1 MESASL
7 PVIGRIVDVQFP
19 EWEGVWMRAKVDTG
33 ATICSIH
40 AEDIREEKHDDIRTL
55 LFSLTEGSDVPGGVP
70 RTIHCQSTEY
80 VTKKIKSALGMERRF
95 CVTAVLSINGKEYRA
110 ICGLSDRTDMKL
122 PMLIGLK
129 LIQGNFLVDLQQ

>member
-1 MESASL
+1 MELDHL

-40 AEDIREEKHDDIRTL
+40 AEEIREEKRDDIRTL
-55 LFSLTEGSDVPGGVP
+55 FFSLTEGSDVPGGP
-70 RTIHCQSTEY
+70 SRTIECCTTEY
-80 VTKKIKSALGMERRF
+80 VVKKIKSALGAERRF
-95 CVTAVLSINGKEYRA
+95 CVTAVLLISGKEYRTV
-110 ICGLSDRTDMKL
+110 CGLSDRADMKF
-122 PMLIGLK
+122 PMLIGSK